1 MSVHRGL
8 AVAGLATALVT
19 TGAGVAAASTD
30 IPEPSPTAGTPASA
44 PPPATSP
51 TTNPTTNAAT
61 TTDTTIDSWRQRDV
75 GPGDE
80 DRADVVVVRPA
91 LGRTAQVQQ
100 LVDGAWVTRST
111 IRLDDGPVDYRSV
124 RLPGQWALER
134 VTWWRLHVPASGG
147 ASAAT
152 TAPKR
157 VEVRWTPSD
166 DPASPHVLVN
176 KHHPL
181 RPPDWV
187 PTGLVRP
194 AVDTLGV
201 HDTLLPEA
209 GAALERLAAAAH
221 AATGQRLVLASGY
234 RPHDYQ
240 HELHGRYAR
249 EHGDATADTFSA
261 RPGHS
266 EHQTGLAADVT
277 QAGVPFTEFGT
288 TPLAGW
294 VHKHAW
300 EHGFVVRY
308 PAGSEDVTGY
318 GAEAWHLRYVGPE
331 LAAYMHH
338 AGVATLEE
346 AFGTGPAPT
355 YPAN

>member
-8 AVAGLATALVT
+8 AATGLATALVT
-19 TGAGVAAASTD
+19 TSAGVAASTD
-30 IPEPSPTAGTPASA
+30 TPEPSPTAGTPASA
-44 PPPATSP
+44 PAPATS
-51 TTNPTTNAAT
+51 AT
-61 TTDTTIDSWRQRDV
+61 TSATTKVDTTIGSWRVRDV
-75 GPGDE
+75 GPGDA
-80 DRADVVVVRPA
+80 DRADLVVVRPA

-111 IRLDDGPVDYRSV
+111 VRLDDGPVDYRNV
-124 RLPGQWALER
+124 RLPGHWATER
-134 VTWWRLHVPASGG
+134 VTWWRLHVPATGG

-157 VEVRWTPSD
+157 VEVRWTPST

-176 KHHPL
+176 KEHPL
-181 RPPDWV
+181 QPADWV

-201 HDTLLPEA
+201 HDTLLPDA
-209 GAALERLAAAAH
+209 GAALERLATAAH
-221 AATGQRLVLASGY
+221 TATGERLVLVSGY

-249 EHGDATADTFSA
+249 EHGGATADTFSA
-261 RPGHS
+261 RPGYS

-288 TPLAGW
+288 TPLGEW
-294 VHKHAW
+294 VHEHAW

-308 PAGSEDVTGY
+308 PTGSEDVTGY
-318 GAEAWHLRYVGPE
+318 AAEAWHLRYVGQP
-331 LAAYMHH
+331 LAASMHH
-338 AGVATLEE
+338 TRVATLEE
-346 AFGTGPAPT
+346 AFGTGPAPA
-355 YPAN
+355 YP

>member
-8 AVAGLATALVT
+8 AAAGLATALVT
-19 TGAGVAAASTD
+19 AGAGVDAASAD
-30 IPEPSPTAGTPASA
+30 ALEPSPTA
-44 PPPATSP
+44 
-51 TTNPTTNAAT
+51 
-61 TTDTTIDSWRQRDV
+61 DTTIGSWRARDV
-75 GPGDE
+75 GRGDA
-80 DRADVVVVRPA
+80 DRTDVVVVRPA

-100 LVDGAWVTRST
+100 LVGGAWVTRST
-111 IRLDDGPVDYRSV
+111 VRLDDGPVDYRSV
-124 RLPGQWALER
+124 RLPGQWATAR

-157 VEVRWTPSD
+157 VEARWTASA
-166 DPASPHVLVN
+166 DPANPYVLVN
-176 KHHPL
+176 KEHPL
-181 RPPDWV
+181 QPVDWV
-187 PTGLVRP
+187 PTALVRP

-201 HDTLLPEA
+201 HDTLRPDA
-209 GAALERLAAAAH
+209 GAALERLATAAH
-221 AATGQRLVLASGY
+221 AATGERLVLASGY

-240 HELHGRYAR
+240 QKLHARYAR
-249 EHGDATADTFSA
+249 EHGAADADRFSA

-288 TPLAGW
+288 TPLGEW
-294 VHKHAW
+294 VHAHAW

-308 PAGSEDVTGY
+308 PAGSEDITGY
-318 GAEAWHLRYVGPE
+318 RAEAWHLRYVGPA

-338 AGVATLEE
+338 TGVATLEE
-346 AFGTGPAPT
+346 AFGTGSAPT
-355 YPAN
+355 YPGD